1 MAAILMDCNKAAI
14 LYTHNYTVIF
24 L

>member
-14 LYTHNYTVIF
+14 LYIHNYIMIF